1 MINVVEMYSNETPMW
16 SLREKSLRRSL
27 GELQVG
33 QKKYY
38 LLSLFSLGGGGLGG
52 HFFFTG
58 NLVGFSFHSFVPK
71 RIEWIIWTLNKQ
83 SNNKFQVLK
92 K

>member
-1 MINVVEMYSNETPMW
+1 MINVVEMYSNETSMW

-38 LLSLFSLGGGGLGG
+38 LLSLFSLGGGGALLLYRKSSW
-52 HFFFTG
+52 FLIPFLCAQK
-58 NLVGFSFHSFVPK
+58 N
-71 RIEWIIWTLNKQ
+71 
-83 SNNKFQVLK
+83 
-92 K
+92 